1 MLDPVFWVNCRQELA
16 ILSANESLGRLN
28 IEIGNASQAQALQ
41 RISQCYLLIK
51 SATNNT
57 TDNTINKQQ
66 MTKSR
71 QAQTWRLFD
80 ILKA

>member
-28 IEIGNASQAQALQ
+28 IEIGNTLQAQALQ
-41 RISQCYLLIK
+41 RVSQCYLLIK
-51 SATNNT
+51 SAT
-57 TDNTINKQQ
+57 DNAKNRQQ
-66 MTKSR
+66 MAKSR

>member
-28 IEIGNASQAQALQ
+28 IEIGNPLLAQALQ
-41 RISQCYLLIK
+41 RVSQCYLLIK
-51 SATNNT
+51 SATV
-57 TDNTINKQQ
+57 NTIIQQQ
-66 MTKSR
+66 MAKSR